1 MVKSLPRAV
10 PESQGVPSAA
20 LIKFYAALEKQE
32 VHSCM
37 VLRHGKVI
45 SEGWWGPYNPKT
57 PHVLFSLSKSFCATA
72 LGFAVSEKKLTLED
86 RLVDHFPELVPAQP
100 SENLKQMRVRD
111 LLTMSTGHETEPWAA
126 DGFGRANRR
135 SFMNHPVPHQPGKK
149 FLYNSV
155 ATYMCSALV
164 QKQSGMK
171 LTEYLK
177 DRLFEPLG
185 ITDYA
190 WETSE
195 EGIEYGGWGLSINT
209 DAIARFGQ
217 CCLQDGMWEGKRVIP
232 ATWVAMASAKQVENG
247 DGGTNDW
254 GQGYGF
260 QFWRCQADC
269 YRGDGAFGQLCV
281 VIPRLDMVVAVTACV
296 DDIGAELRCIWDDL
310 LPAVSEKGL
319 KPSQD
324 EKKLKAKLASLKL
337 PLAAGDKG
345 AKANAAMAG
354 RWLVEG
360 DGFTTAGVVAGDG
373 SLHFELTGDGESI
386 SFAAGTKDW
395 VAGKIGGADVSA
407 SCAWK
412 SDGSLAV
419 KIRWT
424 GGTYGQDWI
433 CSVSEG
439 KLKIVR
445 RQRGSFAPPEMP
457 DISGSKTN

>member
-1 MVKSLPRAV
+1 MVKSLPRAT
-10 PESQGVPSAA
+10 PESQGIPSSA

-45 SEGWWGPYNPKT
+45 SEGWWGPYKPEST
-57 PHVLFSLSKSFCATA
+57 HILYSLSKSFCATA
-72 LGFAVSEKKLTLED
+72 VGFAVAEKKLTLED
-86 RLVDHFPELVPAQP
+86 RVIDHFPEFAPTQP
-100 SENLKQMRVRD
+100 SENLQQMRVRD
-111 LLTMSTGHETEPWAA
+111 LLTMSTGHESEPWAT
-126 DGFGRANRR
+126 DGFGRASRKG
-135 SFMNHPVPHQPGKK
+135 FMNHAVPHKPGKK

-164 QKQSGMK
+164 QKLSGQK

-177 DRLFEPLG
+177 TRLFDPLG
-185 ITDYA
+185 ITEYA

-195 EGIEYGGWGLSINT
+195 EGIEYGGWGLSITT

-232 ATWVAMASAKQVENG
+232 ATWVAQASAKQVENG
-247 DGGTNDW
+247 EGGTNDW
-254 GQGYGF
+254 GHGYGF
-260 QFWRCQADC
+260 QFWRCQTDC

-281 VIPRLDMVVAVTACV
+281 VIPQLDMVVAVTASV
-296 DDIGAELRCIWDDL
+296 DDIGAELRCIWDEL
-310 LPAVSEKGL
+310 MPAVSDKGL
-319 KPSQD
+319 KASAD
-324 EKKLKAKLASLKL
+324 EKKLKTKLAALKL

-345 AKANAAMAG
+345 AKSNPAMAG
-354 RWLVEG
+354 RYEVTGG
-360 DGFTTAGVVAGDG
+360 DFSDAGVVVGEG
-373 SLHFELTGDGESI
+373 SVHFELTGEVENI

-395 VAGKIGGADVSA
+395 VAGKIGGAPVSA

-412 SDGSLAV
+412 NDGSLAV

-424 GGTYGQDWI
+424 GGTYGQDWV

-439 KLKIVR
+439 KLIIVR
-445 RQRGSFAPPEMP
+445 RQRGSFAAPEMP
-457 DISGSKTN
+457 DVVGTKTD